1 MMRLISTNNY
11 GNVYISDEEILALVR
26 KYLQSFLSFEIEF
39 SSLNVIETSDFFP
52 VVQVIIN
59 AKSPLDF
66 LLEKLDL
73 IAETTEIFL
82 NSNLGLRIAGIQVGV
97 EYGQ

>member
-11 GNVYISDEEILALVR
+11 GNVYISDEDILALVR

-39 SSLNVIETSDFFP
+39 SSLNVIETSDFFLI
-52 VVQVIIN
+52 VQVIIN

-82 NSNLGLRIAGIQVGV
+82 KSNLGLRIGSIQVGV